1 MLKMSLYGIKTCLPI
16 QALENQSE
24 GITSLSSW
32 GLLGNGG
39 PENRKSCLS
48 KSSAQCVSHSTGTE
62 LALPIRVGCRLK
74 THSRAHTV
82 FSANC

>member
-1 MLKMSLYGIKTCLPI
+1 MSLYGIKTCLPI
-16 QALENQSE
+16 QALESQLE
-24 GITSLSSW
+24 CITSLSSW

-39 PENRKSCLS
+39 PENGKSCLS
-48 KSSAQCVSHSTGTE
+48 KSSAQCVSHSTGKE
-62 LALPIRVGCRLK
+62 LALPTRVGCEHE